1 MKQKL
6 VVGARVVHK
15 QFGEGVI
22 VEVDGDYPDL
32 APFIKAQSCLDNK
45 MWWCY
50 ADSLTLATPVLEQ
63 PKTESQQLVD
73 ILVQLGFENRY
84 DEDYPYYNYYSKKLN
99 VYWNDFD
106 RVYNRVYNLEG
117 FKNYI
122 PKVYNESLAT
132 NIAYFQKK
140 LNKKLK
146 KATAKQA
153 CAASVEPVGKPHDVV
168 ITKVEKELVNS
179 C

>member
-73 ILVQLGFENRY
+73 ILVQLGFEKQDNSGY
-84 DEDYPYYNYYSKKLN
+84 AYSYERKKQN
-99 VYWNDFD
+99 VFWCRNCDS
-106 RVYNRVYNLEG
+106 VYNNGTKGNIYG
-117 FKNYI
+117 
-122 PKVYNESLAT
+122 ESLAT
-132 NIAYFQKK
+132 NITYFQKK
-140 LNKKLK
+140 LDKKLAK
-146 KATAKQA
+146 KAAAKQA
-153 CAASVEPVGKPHDVV
+153 SQV
-168 ITKVEKELVNS
+168 
-179 C
+179 

>member
-73 ILVQLGFENRY
+73 ILVQLGFKNRY

-106 RVYNRVYNLEG
+106 RVVR
-117 FKNYI
+117 NYDLKDLRDFI
-122 PKVYNESLAT
+122 RKLNGESIAT

-140 LNKKLK
+140 LDKKLK
-146 KATAKQA
+146 KAAKQA
-153 CAASVEPVGKPHDVV
+153 SAASVEPVGKPHDVV